1 MRKAIMFFLVLVQ
14 YGCSSDFYYKDHKKI
29 ILKPVTE
36 AESRSEEVRYYKTME
51 GIQVGITNKILVKLA
66 KDISIEPYVKKYHL
80 KHIRQLSAS
89 MYLVEVGSL
98 DQTLDI
104 ANALDK
110 EECIVYASPDF
121 IKRRVLR

>member
-1 MRKAIMFFLVLVQ
+1 MQKAVMFFLVLVQ
-14 YGCSSDFYYKDHKKI
+14 YGCSSDFYYKDHKKV

-36 AESRSEEVRYYKTME
+36 AESRSEKVRYYKTME
-51 GIQVGITNKILVKLA
+51 GIHVGITNKILVKLA
-66 KDISIEPYVKKYHL
+66 KDVSIEPYVKKYHL
-80 KHIRQLSAS
+80 VRVRQLSAS

-110 EECIVYASPDF
+110 EKGVMYANPDF